1 MICFCFFFPVTTD
14 CMKSINVLITCFLLL
29 LVQTMQKALS
39 ARQPNIDSINK
50 KYGQMVKENHKQ
62 SISMTDTIQGRVVQL
77 NNDWEHI
84 QIMAS
89 SMKPAPDANMEVLK
103 KGISLHFTLFYLF
116 CNCLFK
122 RVM

>member
-1 MICFCFFFPVTTD
+1 
-14 CMKSINVLITCFLLL
+14 
-29 LVQTMQKALS
+29 MQKALS
-39 ARQPNIDSINK
+39 TRQPKIDSINQ

-89 SMKPAPDANMEVLK
+89 SMKPATDSTMEVLK
-103 KGISLHFTLFYLF
+103 KGIIHLLFIYLSLVLAYQG
-116 CNCLFK
+116 
-122 RVM
+122 